1 MDDFRGLSNVNDS
14 VSLFFFSLPSVV
26 LFRDLGFEG
35 EERERDSGMS
45 RCSYAGWRKQ
55 TRTLPG
61 SLLRVAGFPLKPFKT
76 FPVILGVLQ
85 AFSISRPAI

>member
-1 MDDFRGLSNVNDS
+1 MQKNSES
-14 VSLFFFSLPSVV
+14 EEEKVV

-35 EERERDSGMS
+35 EEQERDSGMS
-45 RCSYAGWRKQ
+45 QRSYVGWRKQ

-61 SLLRVAGFPLKPFKT
+61 SLLQVAGFPLKPFKT